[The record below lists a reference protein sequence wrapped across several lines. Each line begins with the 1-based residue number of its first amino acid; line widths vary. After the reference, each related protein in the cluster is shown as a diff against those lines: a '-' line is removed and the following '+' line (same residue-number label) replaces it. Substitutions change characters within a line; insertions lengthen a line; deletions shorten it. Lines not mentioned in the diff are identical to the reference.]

1 MLKDHAKYASN
12 HIGIKVNENEER
24 ATVAG
29 VMQLQQCFRG
39 KFLSSNRY
47 FRGKRLRVMDLSF

>member
-29 VMQLQQCFRG
+29 VMQLQQCFG
-39 KFLSSNRY
+39 ENFYLQIDTLGEK
-47 FRGKRLRVMDLSF
+47 D